1 MEISRL
7 VYKIISLAP
16 MKRIQSLVFLGFL
29 LGVFS
34 VNELVAQYGYGSPYY
49 GGMYGRQRS
58 SIPQAGPTAS
68 NKTETPPTAQEIV
81 DGQMPM
87 ISEALG
93 LDPFEEAV
101 VRTTLIQSVQQR
113 IELQILQLEPL
124 KMKEEFEKIDKSQDE
139 ALKAG
144 LPEDKYKAFI
154 ELQDNGFNPKKKK
167 KRKRD

>member
-1 MEISRL
+1 
-7 VYKIISLAP
+7 
-16 MKRIQSLVFLGFL
+16 MKRIRNLVLLGFL
-29 LGVFS
+29 MGAFGI
-34 VNELVAQYGYGSPYY
+34 NELVAQYGYGSPYY

-68 NKTETPPTAQEIV
+68 SKNETPPTAQEIV
-81 DGQMPM
+81 DGQMPK

-93 LDPFEEAV
+93 LDPFEQAV

-124 KMKEEFEKIDKSQDE
+124 KMKEEFEKIDKSQNE
-139 ALKAG
+139 TLKAG
-144 LPEDKYKAFI
+144 LPEDKYEAFI
-154 ELQDNGFNPKKKK
+154 ELQENGFNPKKRK